1 MIWFDD
7 EDGFATW
14 MKPLGIRAPPC
25 TNLGTRKGSG
35 FWNISSWLVIVMIM
49 IMIDHRDH
57 DLKGTW
63 LYNKSPP
70 CSQGLSASQRQLGL
84 KKINIQSPNCYS
96 WWEICRRFVKIGS
109 EVFFQTRLAPYFLLF
124 PLFPEQID
132 FPGFQRM
139 SWSSASLV
147 SVEKIVNVITVVT
160 LQLTQ
165 HDFPIRQLLQKM
177 FCCLTSC
184 KSKHSH
190 FNPSRH
196 LTPPP
201 PPFIS
206 TPSLV
211 LTSILPTHILPAK

>member
-1 MIWFDD
+1 M
-7 EDGFATW
+7 
-14 MKPLGIRAPPC
+14 
-25 TNLGTRKGSG
+25 
-35 FWNISSWLVIVMIM
+35 
-49 IMIDHRDH
+49 
-57 DLKGTW
+57 
-63 LYNKSPP
+63 YNKSPP
-70 CSQGLSASQRQLGL
+70 CSQGLSASQRQLDL
-84 KKINIQSPNCYS
+84 KKNRYSITELLFLVGNLQKICQNWFQGFFPNKTCS
-96 WWEICRRFVKIGS
+96 ILS
-109 EVFFQTRLAPYFLLF
+109 LF

-147 SVEKIVNVITVVT
+147 SVWKIVNVITVVT

-196 LTPPP
+196 LTPPHH
-201 PPFIS
+201 
-206 TPSLV
+206 PSFLRP
-211 LTSILPTHILPAK
+211 L

>member
-70 CSQGLSASQRQLGL
+70 CSQGLSASQRQLDL
-84 KKINIQSPNCYS
+84 KKNRYS
-96 WWEICRRFVKIGS
+96 ITE
-109 EVFFQTRLAPYFLLF
+109 LLF
-124 PLFPEQID
+124 
-132 FPGFQRM
+132 
-139 SWSSASLV
+139 LV
-147 SVEKIVNVITVVT
+147 GN
-160 LQLTQ
+160 
-165 HDFPIRQLLQKM
+165 LQKICQNW
-177 FCCLTSC
+177 FRGFFPNKTC
-184 KSKHSH
+184 
-190 FNPSRH
+190 
-196 LTPPP
+196 
-201 PPFIS
+201 
-206 TPSLV
+206 
-211 LTSILPTHILPAK
+211 SILSPFPPLSRANWFPRLPEDELVFGQFGLSLENCQRNHRGHTPTNSTWFSNQTTFAKNVLLSDILQE